1 MTIVALCIG
10 LLGNYLTKS
19 PTLLNLSLVS
29 VFLCINWPI
38 GFLLSNKVK
47 KELNRIHFRHLN
59 GSTAFEM
66 LMIYAQ
72 GQILLAVGLFIF
84 LIQASMSIF
93 TESRELEMLF
103 FKQDGALWER
113 EFSFISL
120 SSVEVQLVVLFF
132 LQLLL
137 FILIIAILIQTVN
150 SGLRWGDHQ
159 QQSRSK
165 GFFLTVACI
174 VIPYLA
180 IDLVFESREHH
191 NFLSEL
197 PEV

>member
-1 MTIVALCIG
+1 MVLAFVVTIVALCIG

-19 PTLLNLSLVS
+19 PTLMNLSLVA

-59 GSTAFEM
+59 GGTAFEM

-72 GQILLAVGLFIF
+72 GQILLAIGLFIF

-103 FKQDGALWER
+103 FK
-113 EFSFISL
+113 
-120 SSVEVQLVVLFF
+120 
-132 LQLLL
+132 
-137 FILIIAILIQTVN
+137 
-150 SGLRWGDHQ
+150 
-159 QQSRSK
+159 
-165 GFFLTVACI
+165 
-174 VIPYLA
+174 
-180 IDLVFESREHH
+180 
-191 NFLSEL
+191 
-197 PEV
+197 